1 MHLTRFLVLNEMYI
15 YEVLQVTAEL
25 VFFPSVVFFFTIL
38 FLINSLLIASL
49 LV

>member
-25 VFFPSVVFFFTIL
+25 VFFPSVVFFFIIL